1 MGHRMWG
8 RLFFCSLVAG
18 ALLATG
24 CSSKKRIILLTNGD
38 DPYWDV
44 VRSGMKDAERDFK
57 LSEGNLKIEV
67 DKNDATPKGQID
79 KLTQY
84 ANQTD
89 IAAVAISATDAKNT
103 QLADAMRQLIK
114 QGIQVITLD
123 SDVDRENLRDARFA
137 YLGTDNVIAGREL
150 GKAAKGLRPAG
161 GNYAAFVGI
170 KSASNATGRMQG
182 FVEGAGEGFKQIE
195 YLADKM
201 DRSVAQKNVRDA
213 IDRHP
218 EMNTLLGIWS
228 YDADA
233 IARTVKELGVRD
245 KVTVVTF
252 DASPDAIP
260 DMADGFIDAMVVQ
273 NPYQMGYDG
282 TRLMKA
288 LVEGDQATIHA
299 IAPDWDAEA
308 KKFKSTD
315 GDVIS
320 TEIRIVVP
328 NETSPLKPEL
338 FEKTTKFFTLPEFKK
353 WLDERKLKSS

>member
-1 MGHRMWG
+1 MQRHTRG
-8 RLFFCSLVAG
+8 RWSFCLLLGVLF
-18 ALLATG
+18 LLTG
-24 CSSKKRIILLTNGD
+24 CSNKKRVILLTNGD
-38 DPYWDV
+38 DPFWDV

-57 LSEGNLKIEV
+57 LSDGNLKVEV

-123 SDVDRENLRDARFA
+123 SDVDRDTSRDARFA
-137 YLGTDNVIAGREL
+137 YLGTDNLIGGREL

-161 GNYAAFVGI
+161 GNYAAFVGLP
-170 KSASNATGRMQG
+170 SASNATGRMQG
-182 FVEGAGEGFKQIE
+182 FVEGTGSQFKQIE

-218 EMNTLLGIWS
+218 EINTLLGIWS

-282 TRLMKA
+282 VRLMKA
-288 LVEGDQATIHA
+288 LVDGDQATIHA
-299 IAPDWDAEA
+299 IAPEWDVDA
-308 KKFKSTD
+308 KKFKSPD

-320 TEIRIVVP
+320 TEIRVVVP
-328 NETSPLKPEL
+328 DEKSPLKPEL
-338 FEKTTKFFTLPEFKK
+338 FEASTKFFTLPEFKK